1 MYTSWAFNNAMFTH
15 FLGARRASLLLL
27 LPLPSRLSLLFSLCG
42 ASLAL
47 TRAPP
52 RALTPNDGARLPAVV

>member
-27 LPLPSRLSLLFSLCG
+27 PLPSLLSLLFSLRG